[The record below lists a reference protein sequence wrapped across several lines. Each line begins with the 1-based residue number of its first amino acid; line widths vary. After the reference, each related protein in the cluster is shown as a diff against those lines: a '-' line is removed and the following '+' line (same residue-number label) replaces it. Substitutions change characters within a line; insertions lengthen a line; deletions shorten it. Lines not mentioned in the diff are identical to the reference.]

1 MRRGGDVRVLVVD
14 MGNTN
19 VKFAIAEGG
28 ALVSQVREAAYDV
41 AAAAV
46 LALAV
51 DGGAA
56 GCLVSSVVGRVD
68 ELAAPLRRAGIG
80 VVRLDAAMRL
90 PFVVDYVAP
99 QSLGSDRV
107 AGAAGVWAMWGPTD
121 ALVIDAGTAITY
133 DFLSAD
139 GHFRGGAISPGVSM
153 RFRALHSFTAKLPL
167 CDVSCWDGGL
177 VARDTCRAV
186 ASGVMNGV
194 LAEARRFIDLARR
207 ERPATRVVLTGGDY
221 KNFDLTSEKGIFANP
236 NLVLKGLAFLAKEN
250 LDLVVRGVSA

>member
-19 VKFAIAEGG
+19 VKYAIAEAG
-28 ALVSQVREAAYDV
+28 ALVSEVREAAYSV
-41 AAAAV
+41 AAEAV

-51 DGGAA
+51 DEGAA

-68 ELAAPLRRAGIG
+68 ELAAPLRRAGLC
-80 VVRLDAAMRL
+80 VALLDDSVRL
-90 PFVVDYVAP
+90 PFVVDYAEP
-99 QSLGSDRV
+99 RSLGSDRV
-107 AGAAGVWAMWGPTD
+107 AGAAGVWAMWGPVD

-167 CDVSCWDGGL
+167 VDVSSWDGGF
-177 VARDTCRAV
+177 VARDTRGAM
-186 ASGVMNGV
+186 AAGVMNGV
-194 LAEARRFIDLARR
+194 LAEARHFIACARR
-207 ERPATRVVLTGGDY
+207 ERPALRVVLTGGDY
-221 KNFDLTSEKGIFANP
+221 KNFDLTTEKGIFASP

-250 LDLVVRGVSA
+250 LDFVMRGRGA